1 MKNTTLCYIKQNDKY
16 LMLHRTKKSD
26 DPNEGKW
33 IGIGGH
39 TEDGESPEEC
49 VVREVRE
56 ETGLILKEFRYRAL
70 ITFTSDLYE
79 TEYMHLFTADI
90 FEGAIIDNCE
100 EGELEWIESDKIME
114 LPMWEGDRMFI
125 PLIKDDDT
133 GFFSMKLI
141 YESDKLV
148 DCDLYMY

>member
-39 TEDGESPEEC
+39 MEDGESPEEC

-56 ETGLILKEFRYRAL
+56 ETGLVLKEFRYRAL
-70 ITFTSDLYE
+70 VTFTSDLYE

-90 FEGAIIDNCE
+90 FEGAITDNCE
-100 EGELEWIESDKIME
+100 EGELEWIESDKVME

>member
-1 MKNTTLCYIKQNDKY
+1 MKNTTLCYIKQNNAY
-16 LMLHRTKKSD
+16 LMLHRTKKIG
-26 DPNEGKW
+26 DPNAGKW

-39 TEDGESPEEC
+39 MEDGESPEEC

-56 ETGLILKEFRYRAL
+56 ETGLILKEYRYRAL
-70 ITFTSDLYE
+70 VTFTSDLYG
-79 TEYMHLFTADI
+79 TEYMHLFTADK
-90 FEGAIIDNCE
+90 FEGSITDNCE

>member
-1 MKNTTLCYIKQNDKY
+1 
-16 LMLHRTKKSD
+16 
-26 DPNEGKW
+26 
-33 IGIGGH
+33 
-39 TEDGESPEEC
+39 
-49 VVREVRE
+49 
-56 ETGLILKEFRYRAL
+56 
-70 ITFTSDLYE
+70 
-79 TEYMHLFTADI
+79 MHLFTADI

>member
-1 MKNTTLCYIKQNDKY
+1 
-16 LMLHRTKKSD
+16 MLHRTKKSD

-39 TEDGESPEEC
+39 MEDGESPEEC

-79 TEYMHLFTADI
+79 TEYMHLFTANI
-90 FEGAIIDNCE
+90 FEGAITDNCE

>member
-16 LMLHRTKKSD
+16 LMLHRTKKYD

-39 TEDGESPEEC
+39 MEDGESPEEC

-56 ETGLILKEFRYRAL
+56 ETGLVLKEFRYRAL
-70 ITFTSDLYE
+70 VTFTSDLYE
-79 TEYMHLFTADI
+79 TEYMHLFTADK
-90 FEGAIIDNCE
+90 FEGDIADNCE

>member
-39 TEDGESPEEC
+39 MEDGESPEEC

-90 FEGAIIDNCE
+90 FEGAITDNCE

>member
-39 TEDGESPEEC
+39 MEDGESPEEC

-56 ETGLILKEFRYRAL
+56 ETGLVLKEFRYRAL
-70 ITFTSDLYE
+70 VTFTSDLYE

-90 FEGAIIDNCE
+90 FEGAITDNCE
-100 EGELEWIESDKIME
+100 EGELEWIESDKVME

-125 PLIKDDDT
+125 PLIRDDDT

>member
-39 TEDGESPEEC
+39 MEDGESPEEC

-56 ETGLILKEFRYRAL
+56 ETGLVLKEFRYRAL
-70 ITFTSDLYE
+70 VTFTSDLYE

-90 FEGAIIDNCE
+90 FEGAITDNCE
-100 EGELEWIESDKIME
+100 EGELEWIESDKVME

-125 PLIKDDDT
+125 PLIRDDDT

-148 DCDLYMY
+148 DCDL

>member
-39 TEDGESPEEC
+39 MEDGESPEEC

-79 TEYMHLFTADI
+79 TEYMHLFTANI
-90 FEGAIIDNCE
+90 FEGAITDNCE
-100 EGELEWIESDKIME
+100 EGELEWIESDKVME